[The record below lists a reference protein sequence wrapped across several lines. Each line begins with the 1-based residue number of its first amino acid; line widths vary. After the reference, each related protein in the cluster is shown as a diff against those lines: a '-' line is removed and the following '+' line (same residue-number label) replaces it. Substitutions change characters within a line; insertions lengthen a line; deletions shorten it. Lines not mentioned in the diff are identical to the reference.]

1 MLQHEYKIGNIVD
14 YNNEE
19 MQNLIYELIKK
30 KI

>member
-1 MLQHEYKIGNIVD
+1 MKTNEYKIGNIVD

-30 KI
+30 EI